1 MVSHGV
7 ILTAFRVPAAQ
18 AHAEVGS
25 IQGHVRDA
33 LGLFDGIR
41 HPRACVLKECAAT
54 EIRPY
59 AAAKQH

>member
-1 MVSHGV
+1 VDSHGV

-25 IQGHVRDA
+25 IQGHVRDVDTLVYLA

-41 HPRACVLKECAAT
+41 HPRACVLKE
-54 EIRPY
+54 
-59 AAAKQH
+59 